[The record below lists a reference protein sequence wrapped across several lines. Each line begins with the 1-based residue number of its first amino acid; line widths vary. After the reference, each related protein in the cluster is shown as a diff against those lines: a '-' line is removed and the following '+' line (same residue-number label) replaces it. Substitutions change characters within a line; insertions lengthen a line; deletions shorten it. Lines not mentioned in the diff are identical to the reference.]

1 MEVWMTVIGA
11 ALIILAFV
19 TLLVMYGL
27 GNPKGRGKGQLDS
40 SVLRLV
46 RTVALLVAVVTAI
59 GAVMAAIQT
68 LTSSSLDIQARVNSF
83 SALPEGADIDWDGA
97 TVDSAQV
104 RMLDL
109 TVTGLGGGDRVL
121 LAVAG
126 AVQAIPVVAV
136 ALLVWRVCRSALGD
150 TGFSDRLRRGG
161 FATALIVLVTGLL
174 GQVLDGVASG
184 QAAEHSLGSWSA
196 AVTHGADV
204 SEEIPAPL
212 GTVDFTWAPLVAA
225 LLIAVV
231 SEIIARVV
239 ALQRDKARLQD
250 DVSGLV

>member
-1 MEVWMTVIGA
+1 MTVVGA
-11 ALIILAFV
+11 ALITLAFV

-68 LTSSSLDIQARVNSF
+68 LTSSSLDVQARVNSF
-83 SALPEGADIDWDGA
+83 SALPAGAHIDWDGA
-97 TVDSAQV
+97 TVDSADV
-104 RMLDL
+104 RTLEL
-109 TVTGLGGGDRVL
+109 TVTGLGVGDRVL

-126 AVQAIPVVAV
+126 PVQAIPVVAV

-150 TGFSDRLRRGG
+150 SGFSDRLRRGG
-161 FATALIVLVTGLL
+161 FATALIVLVTGLV

-184 QAAEHSLGSWSA
+184 QAAAHSLGSWSA
-196 AVTHGADV
+196 AVSHGSDV

-212 GTVDFTWAPLVAA
+212 ESVDITWAPLVAA

-239 ALQRDKARLQD
+239 ALQRERSRLQD